1 MKKKIYSRVE
11 IKVLEMI
18 NLNLVCASESVEIE
32 DGGINDVSETWR
44 TGEWM

>member
-1 MKKKIYSRVE
+1 MKMKIYSRAQIE
-11 IKVLEMI
+11 MLEMI
-18 NLNLVCASESVEIE
+18 NLHLICTSESVEIE